1 MVLNV
6 GKEVA
11 ALQRMTVR
19 ELRVRYAAVFGEDL
33 FPRRLFVAA
42 DGHPYLEADA
52 RQIEYRLLAH
62 HANNEKVLAAYRADP
77 LTSFHET
84 TWQMMKAYKPNM
96 LYAHQKSFNFARQY
110 GARSV
115 KLAVMMGFITEAEGE
130 EIRAAQDWNSPKLKL
145 IKEIEDKFGVKAA
158 APQVA
163 MVAGMGGAGIEAGE
177 AKAAE
182 AEKTEF
188 NVVLKAIGDNK
199 IQVIKVV
206 RELTAL
212 GLKEAKELVE
222 GAPKTVKEGVKKEDA
237 EAMKKKLEEA
247 GATVE
252 IN

>member
-1 MVLNV
+1 M
-6 GKEVA
+6 
-11 ALQRMTVR
+11 
-19 ELRVRYAAVFGEDL
+19 
-33 FPRRLFVAA
+33 A
-42 DGHPYLEADA
+42 DVTRADVISYLE
-52 RQIEYRLLAH
+52 
-62 HANNEKVLAAYRADP
+62 RA
-77 LTSFHET
+77 S
-84 TWQMMKAYKPNM
+84 M
-96 LYAHQKSFNFARQY
+96 L
-110 GARSV
+110 
-115 KLAVMMGFITEAEGE
+115 
-130 EIRAAQDWNSPKLKL
+130 EISEL

-188 NVVLKAIGDNK
+188 NVVLKAVGDNK